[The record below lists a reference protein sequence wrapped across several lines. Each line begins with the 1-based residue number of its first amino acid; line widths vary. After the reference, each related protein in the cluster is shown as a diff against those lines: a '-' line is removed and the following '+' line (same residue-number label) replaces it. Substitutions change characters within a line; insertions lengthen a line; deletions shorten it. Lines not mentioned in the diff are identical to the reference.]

1 MKKKCTSKTLPIV
14 VALGDNSSMFFS
26 LVNDHH
32 INPILRPSL
41 RDILLYFSFSRTITS
56 TSTSTWRES
65 LHEITIIRLRGKYE
79 RIYVQRM
86 EKSGFDA
93 VRGQF
98 PDSQSNLT

>member
-1 MKKKCTSKTLPIV
+1 MKKKCMSKTLPIV
-14 VALGDNSSMFFS
+14 VALSDNSSMFFS

-32 INPILRPSL
+32 INPILRPPL

-56 TSTSTWRES
+56 TSMWRES
-65 LHEITIIRLRGKYE
+65 LHEIIRLQGKYE